1 MEQEHKSITEIA
13 KEYGYH
19 RKVVE
24 NMCHARGQRFA
35 YRLTPNGKFYIIPER
50 FRDYIGRKQQQTREE
65 DVRYEASRY
74 STLTQRTSRRN
85 FA

>member
-1 MEQEHKSITEIA
+1 MKQEHQSITEIA

-35 YRLTPNGKFYIIPER
+35 YRLTPNGKFYIIPEM
-50 FRDYIGRKQQQTREE
+50 FKEYIERKQQQTREE
-65 DVRYEASRY
+65 GVRYEAAGY
-74 STLTQRTSRRN
+74 STHAQKTPRRI
-85 FA
+85 FT

>member
-1 MEQEHKSITEIA
+1 MGDHKSVTEIA
-13 KEYGYH
+13 KEYGYT
-19 RKVVE
+19 REAVC

-50 FRDYIGRKQQQTREE
+50 FRDYIERKQQQTREE
-65 DVRYEASRY
+65 DVRYEVSRY
-74 STLTQRTSRRN
+74 STLTQRTSRRD